1 MKSPIKPEFV
11 IWGYHTDNGKVAL
24 FVADGPR
31 TGHVEMKDQLEE
43 IRWPYD
49 AWRFAKPRT
58 FWLDVPMDGFTVVLG
73 RTFSAALRSV
83 FGKDAKLV
91 LRKRKKRI

>member
-1 MKSPIKPEFV
+1 MQIKPEFV
-11 IWGYHTDNGKVAL
+11 IWGYHTDDGKVAL

-31 TGHVEMKDQLEE
+31 TGHVEMDDHLDE
-43 IRWPYD
+43 IRWHEPPWFRL
-49 AWRFAKPRT
+49 AQPRT
-58 FWLDVPMDGFTVVLG
+58 FRLDVPMDGFTVILS

-91 LRKRKKRI
+91 LRKRKKAR